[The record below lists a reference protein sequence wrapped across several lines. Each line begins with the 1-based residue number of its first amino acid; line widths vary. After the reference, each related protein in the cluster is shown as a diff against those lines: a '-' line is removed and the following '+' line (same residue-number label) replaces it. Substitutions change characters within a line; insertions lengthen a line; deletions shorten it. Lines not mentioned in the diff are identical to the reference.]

1 LAHRLMP
8 TALCLAKARSS
19 RFASRPI
26 RATIACAL
34 YISTLRTYQRHPLST
49 VCRLPRLQNCYNRTL
64 WRRQEPRHRAPRPDR
79 GSRPFGLRS
88 LPRALPNFSPDVAFD
103 LQNFRPGRPQWRPIL
118 MIGPRTMGYN
128 VSMSIEED
136 ESPSINDQQP
146 PEADDQFDEDLMRE
160 LSRRPHQSSDRQPS
174 RPQ

>member
-1 LAHRLMP
+1 MAANPHDW
-8 TALCLAKARSS
+8 TA
-19 RFASRPI
+19 
-26 RATIACAL
+26 
-34 YISTLRTYQRHPLST
+34 
-49 VCRLPRLQNCYNRTL
+49 
-64 WRRQEPRHRAPRPDR
+64 D
-79 GSRPFGLRS
+79 
-88 LPRALPNFSPDVAFD
+88 D
-103 LQNFRPGRPQWRPIL
+103 
-118 MIGPRTMGYN
+118 GYN